1 MRRIQSS
8 FYLSERFSSVNRAET
23 KPEVTFPDMRL
34 FPPRGHVLLYET
46 ARARR
51 ASSSTSAP
59 CGGAQGGRAGEARVA
74 GCSHTAAKLLSATF
88 CQCELRYSPRL
99 CVISHAPEKTAH
111 TWHSSSARISL
122 CSRTRRPNRPRETC
136 WSCCSTQR
144 ASYLTLKKAAVGQPW
159 PHDTLR
165 TPRLITGN
173 PARQYPD
180 SKHMSVHR

>member
-99 CVISHAPEKTAH
+99 CVISHAPDKQLTHDIHHPRGFHSVLEPGVPTGREKLADLAVPL
-111 TWHSSSARISL
+111 SARA
-122 CSRTRRPNRPRETC
+122 T
-136 WSCCSTQR
+136 
-144 ASYLTLKKAAVGQPW
+144 
-159 PHDTLR
+159 
-165 TPRLITGN
+165 
-173 PARQYPD
+173 
-180 SKHMSVHR
+180 